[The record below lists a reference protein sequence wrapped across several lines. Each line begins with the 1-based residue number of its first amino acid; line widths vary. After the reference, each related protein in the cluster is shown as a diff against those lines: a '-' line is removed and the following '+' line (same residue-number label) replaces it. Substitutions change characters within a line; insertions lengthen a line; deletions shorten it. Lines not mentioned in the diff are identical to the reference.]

1 MHVHI
6 PSSHMTKEARR
17 QLSREVKLEV
27 KKEFMR
33 TKIENAKRIDATLM
47 LMLHNVFGFG
57 RERLIR
63 FHNAF
68 VAEYDRLCEDYQ
80 DDGAEIAAIK
90 LREATG
96 IDIDE
101 LYKQE
106 GLMDD
111 QKRTC

>member
-33 TKIENAKRIDATLM
+33 TKIENAKRIDA
-47 LMLHNVFGFG
+47 
-57 RERLIR
+57 
-63 FHNAF
+63 
-68 VAEYDRLCEDYQ
+68 
-80 DDGAEIAAIK
+80 IK

-106 GLMDD
+106 GIG
-111 QKRTC
+111 